1 MISASA
7 TRIMNRDG
15 RSTVDGRKIVLEIS
29 EHDASRLLALVRQEI
44 ERAENAWQSY
54 WQRMASNI
62 EESVE
67 HSATDPLKEDYRQ
80 GGKLYPDSKSNSVPT
95 NGEC

>member
-54 WQRMASNI
+54 WQRMAINI

-67 HSATDPLKEDYRQ
+67 HSATDQFKEDFVP
-80 GGKLYPDSKSNSVPT
+80 GSKLFPDSKSNSVPT